1 LERYTNSE
9 IQSFPSVK
17 GKGLLGTTLVHLGLF
32 LLLLLVT
39 FSVPVPHEDGEGI
52 LVNFG
57 TGETGLGDIEPSP
70 PPGIKVT
77 APPPLPVQKK
87 TSPQAAAATEKKS
100 KAESLITQDNEE
112 APAVKKADPVAEK
125 KKREK
130 IEADKKIKEQLD
142 AERAAKLQEEIER
155 KKIEAEQQH
164 YADIMNRTKNALANS
179 KNSGTS
185 STSEGIAGGT
195 GNQGDPRGSVDS
207 KVRGEGGGLGTS
219 GTGTGISFQLQGRGF
234 QKLPPPKYDYQG
246 EGRVVVEVSVD
257 RSGKVV
263 LATPGI
269 KGSTT
274 LDEYLLKVAKEAAM
288 EASFNAKP
296 DAPPVQKGTI
306 TYNFILK

>member
-1 LERYTNSE
+1 
-9 IQSFPSVK
+9 V
-17 GKGLLGTTLVHLGLF
+17 
-32 LLLLLVT
+32 LVT
-39 FSVPVPHEDGEGI
+39 FSVPAPPESGEGI

-87 TSPQAAAATEKKS
+87 TSPPASTPAEKKS
-100 KAESLITQDNEE
+100 KAESLITQENEE
-112 APAVKKADPVAEK
+112 APAVKKVDPAVEK
-125 KKREK
+125 KRREK

-142 AERAAKLQEEIER
+142 AERAIKEQEEIER
-155 KKIEAEQQH
+155 KKAEADQQH
-164 YADIMNRTKNALANS
+164 YADIMNKTKNALANS

-219 GTGTGISFQLQGRGF
+219 GTGTGDKGISFKLEGRGF
-234 QKLPPPKYDYQG
+234 QKLPPPNYVYQE

-263 LATPGI
+263 QAIPGI

-274 LDEYLLKVAKEAAM
+274 LNEDLLKAAKKAAM
-288 EASFNAKP
+288 EATFDAKP
-296 DAPPVQKGTI
+296 DAPAVQKGTI